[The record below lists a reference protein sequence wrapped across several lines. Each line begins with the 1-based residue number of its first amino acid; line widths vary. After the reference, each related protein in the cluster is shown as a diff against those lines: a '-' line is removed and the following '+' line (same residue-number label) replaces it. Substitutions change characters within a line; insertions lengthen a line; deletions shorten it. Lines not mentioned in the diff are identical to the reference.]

1 MATADSQPN
10 ISFVFDRRG
19 KRTHALLPIKEYER
33 LLEDQYD
40 NAVADS
46 REKDGSITNE
56 EFKKRVRSRRV
67 SR

>member
-1 MATADSQPN
+1 MPPEPTHSKV
-10 ISFVFDRRG
+10 SFMVDRRG

-33 LLEDQYD
+33 LIEDQYD

-46 REKDGSITNE
+46 RENE
-56 EFKKRVRSRRV
+56 GTISLEEAKSRIRARRL